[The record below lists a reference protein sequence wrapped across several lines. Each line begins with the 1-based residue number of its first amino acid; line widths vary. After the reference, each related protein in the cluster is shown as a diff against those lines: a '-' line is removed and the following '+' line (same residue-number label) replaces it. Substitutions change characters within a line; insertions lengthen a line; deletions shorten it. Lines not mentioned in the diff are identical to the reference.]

1 MRTGM
6 NNYYN
11 YFQWFKEFKCSNYCS
26 KSRNLVNKNLISLS
40 ARKRTGNLVA
50 TAQSLQNQF
59 AG

>member
-1 MRTGM
+1 M

-26 KSRNLVNKNLISLS
+26 KSRNLVNKILISLS

-50 TAQSLQNQF
+50 TAQSSQNQF